1 MTTKWLTGKCPRAN
15 CNCNGTLYLD
25 DTLRSHERRYKCSL
39 CSREWGEEELKRE
52 REALKDKLRG
62 RQI

>member
-1 MTTKWLTGKCPRAN
+1 MTTKWLTGKCPRA
-15 CNCNGTLYLD
+15 NCNGTLYLD

>member
-1 MTTKWLTGKCPRAN
+1 MATEWLTEKCPRA
-15 CNCNGTLYLD
+15 NCNGTLYLD

-39 CSREWGEEELKRE
+39 CSREWGEAELKRE
-52 REALKDKLRG
+52 LESLKDKLRG